1 MLTKTIRLIFKPRIL
16 ISFLGLLISRIF
28 SLLRSNSKAQIE
40 IALNSEVFMVGNVR
54 TKIDTRFR
62 ERWTHATWL
71 SKSGRYHEAVTRR
84 KEVILDSR
92 LFIGAE
98 ENFTPL
104 ILESDFISHYG
115 HLSMLAYL
123 KSGITLGILP
133 QRELMI
139 ITNSNKLSD
148 RPILRMALAE
158 IQTLNPKSTES
169 IFNTDTL
176 FALSEKTVMLSQAN
190 GFLDMQELINRVEEV
205 GGPNISGLFSA
216 HIHESEK
223 VEFEEELSPFLNE
236 GYSWFAAI
244 HIRNSSGKDSSRNSS
259 VDSLFELISYI
270 NSKGGFA
277 ILIGDNSRSVL
288 SGNGLRYLD
297 LRTVSRERKFLVDL
311 AISKAKFFIGPDSG
325 PSALAVMFGIPT
337 LRLDGVACMKNTYST
352 HGPSVSLPKYWLDSG
367 GKRVHTEKVFE
378 SELGFCED
386 DSLAPG
392 FRMMN
397 NSQRDALESFKLLEN
412 ISGSGDQPSSSLGQL
427 SKRKVESGGI
437 GSGLISPYFLER

>member
-1 MLTKTIRLIFKPRIL
+1 MLTKTIKLIFKPRVL
-16 ISFLGLLISRIF
+16 ISFLRLLISRLI
-28 SLLRSNSKAQIE
+28 SLLRSNSKTQIE
-40 IALNSEVFMVGNVR
+40 IALNSEVFMLGSVH

-71 SKSGRYHEAVTRR
+71 SKSGRYHEAITRR
-84 KEVILDSR
+84 EEVILDSR

-115 HLSMLAYL
+115 HLALLEYL

-133 QRELMI
+133 RRELMM

-148 RPILRMALAE
+148 RPILRMALAD

-190 GFLDMQELINRVEEV
+190 GFLDMQELINRVEEE
-205 GGPNISGLFSA
+205 GGPNACGLFSA
-216 HIHESEK
+216 HIHDNEK
-223 VEFEEELSPFLNE
+223 VEFEEELSPFLGE
-236 GYSWFAAI
+236 GHSWFATI

-259 VDSLFELISYI
+259 SDSLFDLIKYI

-277 ILIGDNSRSVL
+277 ILIGDNSKRIL
-288 SGNGLRYLD
+288 TENGLRYLD

-311 AISKAKFFIGPDSG
+311 AISTAKFFIGPDSG

-352 HGPSVSLPKYWLDSG
+352 HGPSVSLPKYWVDSD

-392 FRMMN
+392 FWMMN
-397 NSQRDALESFKLLEN
+397 NSQRDALESFKLLED
-412 ISGSGDQPSSSLGQL
+412 ISGSGDQPISGLGQL
-427 SKRKVESGGI
+427 SKRKVDSGGI
-437 GSGLISPYFLER
+437 GSGLISPSFLGN